1 MLTIR
6 VQCCR
11 GDDGDA
17 DGGQQLPNAPPS
29 VHEIRSAE
37 LGLLAVGGGHRGR
50 FSRVE
55 EQ

>member
-1 MLTIR
+1 MN
-6 VQCCR
+6 VNDS
-11 GDDGDA
+11 GSV
-17 DGGQQLPNAPPS
+17 LPRRRLRRRRRPTTPECPS

-37 LGLLAVGGGHRGR
+37 LDLLAVGGGHRGR